1 MIDVDNSNLKD
12 WQGEVETLGEWQSQL
27 DGVENMGEWI
37 IFLGAFTSTI
47 AIKIEPRWGCSV
59 TNGSQRRVDTC

>member
-27 DGVENMGEWI
+27 DGAENMGEMI
-37 IFLGAFTSTI
+37 IFWGLSI
-47 AIKIEPRWGCSV
+47 NNCRWGCSV

>member
-27 DGVENMGEWI
+27 DGADNMGERI
-37 IFLGAFTSTI
+37 IFCYASSSTLHPC
-47 AIKIEPRWGCSV
+47 ERVG
-59 TNGSQRRVDTC
+59 GS